1 MPSSETIIKELA
13 KNNISLQ
20 KVTIKLV
27 ENTDKLNKRIDKLLG
42 IFEEASKHVGDVDT
56 DKVRQL
62 TMKLDNL
69 LDQNRDLAK
78 GLLLL
83 EKYVRDKEFKT
94 PL

>member
-1 MPSSETIIKELA
+1 MPSSETIIKELV

-20 KVTIKLV
+20 KVTIKMV
-27 ENTDKLNKRIDKLLG
+27 ENTDKLNKKIDRLLG
-42 IFEEASKHVGDVDT
+42 IFEEAAKHVDDVDT

-62 TMKLDNL
+62 TMKLDSL

-83 EKYVRDKEFKT
+83 EKYVREKEFKT
-94 PL
+94 AL